1 MTEGKTFV
9 PSPEQFQHLLPLL
22 RSVWPV
28 ATELRGAV
36 VFGSRAKFADQR
48 RNADWDV
55 GAIYAGEPPQLE
67 VPENWDL
74 FLWSEERWQAGFAL
88 QVEIAKHGIILF
100 DPDGIIEERFAMIRE
115 KILPF
120 WGGYLKRF

>member
-9 PSPEQFQHLLPLL
+9 PTPEQFQHLLPLL
-22 RSVWPV
+22 RSAWP
-28 ATELRGAV
+28 ATTELRGAV
-36 VFGSRAKFADQR
+36 VFGSRVKFADQR

-55 GAIYAGEPPQLE
+55 GAIYAGELPQLE

-74 FLWSEERWQAGFAL
+74 FLWSEERWLAGFAL

-100 DPDGIIEERFAMIRE
+100 DPDGIIEKRFSMIRE